1 MAGVLRSFQVTN
13 HRFLAGPQELRPT
26 GPRAGALPVPVTAI
40 RGAVAT
46 GKSSLVDAL
55 AQMRD
60 AVLHSVSGWDP
71 YAGPVRTPHL
81 GFADRPSEFAVTFV
95 AEGVPYSYGFT
106 LDQAD
111 VTAEWLH
118 SHPHQRKRVVFERA
132 GDRIRIGA
140 QFDSARYGIGALVPL
155 VRPNALLLGLAGQLH
170 AEALTP
176 AHRWFADRLDVVHGP
191 GDPREIDDRL
201 GSHLSRSAEHA
212 ARLLTLVRAADL
224 GVEDILVPAP
234 DPMYADYLRELD
246 GEIAV
251 ATKEADLCLT
261 SPAHA
266 FELASSHGLTP
277 AALDRELA
285 NLRAARDTLYTRMSA
300 RRGIGLGL
308 VHTGV
313 DTAIDVAAESTST
326 LALLRLLP
334 AVLDALDIGRVLVID
349 DLDLHLPPAVAARLT
364 AMFTEPDTNP
374 RGAQLI
380 YTTRAEPAAAGHT
393 SAWQLHRT
401 GSGAGELVAH

>member
-1 MAGVLRSFQVTN
+1 MLRSFQVTN
-13 HRFLAGPQELRPT
+13 HRFLAGPQELRPV
-26 GPRAGALPVPVTAI
+26 GNRSGALPAPVTAI

-55 AQMRD
+55 AHMRD
-60 AVLHSVSGWDP
+60 AVLNSVSGWDP
-71 YAGPVRTPHL
+71 YAGPVRAPHL

-95 AEGVPYSYGFT
+95 AEGVPYSYGFR
-106 LDQAD
+106 LDRAD
-111 VTAEWLH
+111 VVEEWLH
-118 SHPHQRKRVVFERA
+118 TSPHQRKRVVFERS
-132 GDRIRIGA
+132 GEQIRIGA
-140 QFDSARYGIGALVPL
+140 QFDSARYGIGALTPL

-176 AHRWFADRLDVVHGP
+176 AHRWFADRLDVVGGA
-191 GDPREIDDRL
+191 GDPREIEHRL

-212 ARLLTLVRAADL
+212 ARLLTLLRGADL

-251 ATKEADLCLT
+251 ATKEADACLT
-261 SPAHA
+261 TPGHA
-266 FELASSHGLTP
+266 VELEHSHGLTP
-277 AALDRELA
+277 AALNRELA
-285 NLRAARDTLYTRMSA
+285 NLRAARDTLYARMA
-300 RRGIGLGL
+300 DRRGVGVSL

-334 AVLDALDIGRVLVID
+334 AVLDALDIGRVLVVD
-349 DLDLHLPPAVAARLT
+349 DLDLHLPTDVAARLI

-380 YTTRAEPAAAGHT
+380 YTTRAEPAAARHT
-393 SAWQLHRT
+393 SVWSLHRT
-401 GSGAGELVAH
+401 ESGTGELVAR